1 MKCMQGKTT
10 IAVRHKKMGIV
21 LISKYGIS
29 VKSKG
34 RVYRIPMNIDMSTLN
49 VEKIL
54 SEVIV

>member
-1 MKCMQGKTT
+1 
-10 IAVRHKKMGIV
+10 MGIV